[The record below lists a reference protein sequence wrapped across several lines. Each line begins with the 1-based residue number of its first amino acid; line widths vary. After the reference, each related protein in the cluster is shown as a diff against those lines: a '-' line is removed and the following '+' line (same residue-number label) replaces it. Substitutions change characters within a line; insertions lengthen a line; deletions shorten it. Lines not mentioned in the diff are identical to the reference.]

1 MHSTPRLIRSALLG
15 TTLSLALVG
24 SGCSNSESGSSPGGS
39 TGSAGK
45 ASASSVANS
54 GSGGSNG
61 GKSSASSAGEAG
73 KGGSSASGGAS
84 AKGGSTQTSS
94 AAGGSCP
101 AATTCAGGDVV
112 GTWTVSSS
120 GLKISGEIE
129 MTTYGAKCKTA
140 KVTGSLQVTGSFTAR
155 ANKSYLDNTVTTGE
169 EQIELE
175 PDCLII
181 SSTPTDCSGAAGLL
195 KGGLGLD
202 SLECTP
208 VTGGGCTCKG
218 TVKQDGMM
226 GVPSGMASPD
236 GSYKASGNVLTY
248 DDMLDY
254 SYCVAGDK
262 LTVTPKPTAPT
273 FTGSIVLQKSPTGTG
288 GTGGQTTGGSKAS
301 GGTTSG
307 GQVTGGTRTGG
318 TSAAGGAAGGTSAA
332 GGTTGAAGG
341 TGTAGPCDI
350 YAAANNPCVAAHS
363 VVRALFGAYR
373 GKLYQIAKSDGTTL
387 DVLTGAD
394 GIADTKPED
403 TFCTGTT
410 CSLTVIY
417 DQTKNA
423 SDLWWQGSEQVPA
436 PKSST
441 AAKATA
447 DPVNVGGHKVYSA
460 FIKAGNCYWHD
471 GSKKGMAIGAE
482 PEGMYMVSSARNTNG
497 GCCFDYGNSETTRA
511 ADVGGA
517 MDAINVSSI
526 TAWGT
531 GGGSGPWIMA
541 DMEWGLF
548 CQQDNKKNSSN
559 PTQTAPFLT
568 AFLKNNGTTEYAL
581 KGGDATVSTVPSIYK
596 GKGPYNP
603 MKKQG
608 AIILG
613 CGGDCC
619 KPCSG
624 CGSNASSGIFFEG
637 AIVKGYPTD
646 ATEEEVH
653 KNIAAVGY
661 GK

>member
-1 MHSTPRLIRSALLG
+1 MQTSQRSSRSTLWGIM
-15 TTLSLALVG
+15 LSLTLVG
-24 SGCSNSESGSSPGGS
+24 MGCSKSDSGGESNG
-39 TGSAGK
+39 
-45 ASASSVANS
+45 
-54 GSGGSNG
+54 GSGGKAGASG
-61 GKSSASSAGEAG
+61 VASSAGGASGG
-73 KGGSSASGGAS
+73 KSAASSGGAS
-84 AKGGSTQTSS
+84 AKGGDQSS
-94 AAGGSCP
+94 NAGGSCP
-101 AATTCAGGDVV
+101 SGESCGGDMV

-120 GLKISGEIE
+120 CLKLSGEIE
-129 MTTYGAKCKTA
+129 MTTFGAACKTA
-140 KVTGSLQVTGSFTAR
+140 KVTGSFQVTGTFTAK
-155 ANKSYLDNTVTTGE
+155 ANGSYLDNTVTTGE
-169 EQIELE
+169 EQLELE
-175 PDCLII
+175 KSCLTI
-181 SSTPTDCSGAAGLL
+181 SSTPTDCNGAAGLL
-195 KGGLGLD
+195 KGGLGLNK
-202 SLECTP
+202 LECTP
-208 VTGGGCTCKG
+208 VSGGGCTCQG
-218 TVKQDGMM
+218 QVKQDGMM
-226 GVPSGMASPD
+226 GSPSGLASTD
-236 GSYKASGNVLTY
+236 GSYSTAGSTLTI
-248 DDMLDY
+248 DGFMDY
-254 SYCVAGDK
+254 SYCVSNDK
-262 LTVTPKPTAPT
+262 LTVTPKPAGST
-273 FTGSIVLQKSPTGTG
+273 FSGSIVLQKTTTGTG
-288 GTGGQTTGGSKAS
+288 GTGGSGGQTTGGSKAS
-301 GGTTSG
+301 GGTTASG
-307 GQVTGGTRTGG
+307 GQTTSGGTRTGGTSATGGTRTGG
-318 TSAAGGAAGGTSAA
+318 TSASGGATGGTSAA
-332 GGTTGAAGG
+332 GGTSGAAGG

-387 DVLTGAD
+387 DVLTGSD

-423 SDLWWQGSEQVPA
+423 NDLWWQGSEQVPA

-447 DPVNVGGHKVYSA
+447 DPVTVGGHKVYSA
-460 FIKAGNCYWHD
+460 FIRPGNCYWHD
-471 GSKKGMAIGAE
+471 GSKSGMAIGAE

-497 GCCFDYGNSETTRA
+497 GCCYDYGNSETTRA

-531 GGGSGPWIMA
+531 GGGTGPWIMA

-559 PTQTAPFLT
+559 PTQTAPFLS

-596 GKGPYNP
+596 GRGPYNP

>member
-1 MHSTPRLIRSALLG
+1 MHISPRSSRSTLLG
-15 TTLSLALVG
+15 IMLSLTLVG
-24 SGCSNSESGSSPGGS
+24 MGCSKSDSGGGPGDSGGNAGSSGL
-39 TGSAGK
+39 
-45 ASASSVANS
+45 
-54 GSGGSNG
+54 
-61 GKSSASSAGEAG
+61 ASSAGG
-73 KGGSSASGGAS
+73 ASGGESAAS
-84 AKGGSTQTSS
+84 SGGAPAKGGSGQSS
-94 AAGGSCP
+94 SAGGSCP
-101 AATTCAGGDVV
+101 SATPCGGDLV

-120 GLKISGEIE
+120 CLKLSGEIE
-129 MTTYGAKCKTA
+129 MTTFGAACKTA
-140 KVTGSLQVTGSFTAR
+140 KVTGSFQVTGTFIAK
-155 ANKSYLDNTVTTGE
+155 ANGSYLDNTVTTGE
-169 EQIELE
+169 QQLELE
-175 PDCLII
+175 PSCLII
-181 SSTPTDCSGAAGLL
+181 SSTPTDCNGAAGLL
-195 KGGLGLD
+195 KGGLGL
-202 SLECTP
+202 SKLECTP
-208 VTGGGCTCKG
+208 VSGGGCTCQG
-218 TVKQDGMM
+218 QVKQDGMM
-226 GVPSGMASPD
+226 GIPSGLASTD
-236 GSYKASGNVLTY
+236 GNYTTAGSGLTI
-248 DDMLDY
+248 DGFMDY
-254 SYCVAGDK
+254 SYCVANDK
-262 LTVTPKPTAPT
+262 LTVTPKPTGST
-273 FTGSIVLQKSPTGTG
+273 FTGAIVLQKTTTGTG
-288 GTGGQTTGGSKAS
+288 GTGGSTGQTTGGSKAS
-301 GGTTSG
+301 GGTTASG
-307 GQVTGGTRTGG
+307 GQTISGGTRTGG
-318 TSAAGGAAGGTSAA
+318 TSASGGTRTGGTSASGGAAGGTSAS
-332 GGTTGAAGG
+332 
-341 TGTAGPCDI
+341 
-350 YAAANNPCVAAHS
+350 NPCVAAHS

-373 GKLYQIAKSDGTTL
+373 SKLYQISKSDGTTM
-387 DVLTGAD
+387 DVQTGAD
-394 GIADTKPED
+394 GIADTKPMD

-460 FIKAGNCYWHD
+460 FIRPGNCYWHD
-471 GSKKGMAIGAE
+471 ASKKGMAIDAE

-531 GGGSGPWIMA
+531 GGGTGPWIMA

-559 PTQTAPFLT
+559 PTQTAPFLS

-596 GKGPYNP
+596 GRGPYNP

>member
-1 MHSTPRLIRSALLG
+1 MQSTPRRSTLLG
-15 TTLSLALVG
+15 ILLSLALVG
-24 SGCSNSESGSSPGGS
+24 SGCSKSDSGSSPGGS
-39 TGSAGK
+39 TGSGGK
-45 ASASSVANS
+45 GSSSVASS
-54 GSGGSNG
+54 GAGGSIASSSGG
-61 GKSSASSAGEAG
+61 AGESG
-73 KGGSSASGGAS
+73 KAGSSASGGSS
-84 AKGGSTQTSS
+84 AKGGSTQTTG
-94 AAGGSCP
+94 AGGSCP
-101 AATTCAGGDVV
+101 AATPCGGDVV

-120 GLKISGEIE
+120 CLKISGEIE
-129 MTTYGAKCKTA
+129 MTTFGAKCKTA
-140 KVTGSLQVTGSFTAR
+140 KITGSLQVAGTFTA
-155 ANKSYLDNTVTTGE
+155 KSGGAYLDETTTTGD
-169 EQIELE
+169 EQLELG

-181 SSTPTDCSGAAGLL
+181 SSTPTECSGAAGLL

-226 GVPSGMASPD
+226 GVPSGLASAD
-236 GSYKASGNVLTY
+236 GSYKTSGSVLTY
-248 DDMLDY
+248 DDYLDY
-254 SYCVAGDK
+254 SYCVTGDK
-262 LTVTPKPTAPT
+262 LTVTPKPTNPT
-273 FTGSIVLQKSPTGTG
+273 FAGAITFQRKTTGTG
-288 GTGGQTTGGSKAS
+288 GTGGQTTGGSKAT
-301 GGTTSG
+301 GGTTASG
-307 GQVTGGTRTGG
+307 GRVTSGGTRTGG
-318 TSAAGGAAGGTSAA
+318 NSGSGGASGGATASGGTSGAA
-332 GGTTGAAGG
+332 GTTGAAG
-341 TGTAGPCDI
+341 PCDI
-350 YAAANNPCVAAHS
+350 YGAASNPCVAAHS
-363 VVRALFGAYR
+363 VVRALFGSYR
-373 GKLYQIAKSDGTTL
+373 GKLYQVAKSDGTTL

-423 SDLWWQGSEQVPA
+423 NDLWWQGSEMVPA

-447 DPVNVGGHKVYSA
+447 DPVTVAGHKVYSA
-460 FIKAGNCYWHD
+460 FIKPGNCYWHD
-471 GSKKGMAIGAE
+471 GSKSGMPINAE
-482 PEGMYMVSSARNTNG
+482 PEAMYMVSSARNTNG
-497 GCCFDYGNSETTRA
+497 GCCYDYGNSETTRA

-517 MDAINVSSI
+517 MDSLNISSI

-531 GGGSGPWIMA
+531 GAGTGPWIMA
-541 DMEWGLF
+541 DMEWGVF
-548 CQQDNKKNSSN
+548 CQQDAKKNPNN

-568 AFLKNNGTTEYAL
+568 AILKNNGTTEYAL
-581 KGGDATVSTVPSIYK
+581 RGGDATVSTLATIYK

-619 KPCSG
+619 KPCAG

-637 AIVKGYPTD
+637 AIVKGYPSD
-646 ATEEEVH
+646 ATEEEVQ